1 MNPVSK
7 KIAIS
12 IVDYVRKEGILSRKK
27 VVSLGV
33 LIVGILFLCPS
44 CIEYEEDLTLNRD
57 GSGILRQML
66 KMDNTFRE
74 NLRKSGKLLLTREE
88 IEEALPPG
96 SKLVEYQDD
105 LLGKRTRVL
114 TIGIQFDDF
123 QKMFQ
128 LAEEGRAAFF
138 GELIWRRD
146 YLGRIYYQRVLK
158 RKGVD
163 IVGEGPYKDL
173 IEMGVGKGM
182 LTPYFLKF
190 HLRSPYRV
198 IRSNAATAKD
208 YDLTW
213 VVPLSLML
221 DAEKNIVLNAY
232 LEKPLNLWL
241 LVSIYG
247 VVFLAVVLFIV
258 YWVRKKRY

>member
-1 MNPVSK
+1 M
-7 KIAIS
+7 
-12 IVDYVRKEGILSRKK
+12 SRKK
-27 VVSLGV
+27 VISRALLTG
-33 LIVGILFLCPS
+33 LLFLISS
-44 CIEYEEDLTLNRD
+44 CIEYEEDLILNRD
-57 GSGILRQML
+57 GSGVLTQVL

-74 NLRKSGKLLLTREE
+74 NLRKSGKLLLTRED
-88 IEEALPPG
+88 IEQALPPG
-96 SKLVEYQDD
+96 SKLVEYRDD

-114 TIGIQFDDF
+114 TIGIKFDDF
-123 QKMFQ
+123 RKMFQ

-138 GELIWRRD
+138 GELIWKRD

-163 IVGEGPYKDL
+163 ILGEGPYKDL
-173 IEMGVGKGM
+173 IEMGISKGM

-198 IRSNAATAKD
+198 IRSNAATVKD
-208 YDLTW
+208 YDLNW

-221 DAEKNIVLNAY
+221 DPEKNVVLSAY

-247 VVFLAVVLFIV
+247 GIFLAVVVFII